1 MIKVYY
7 TDITDDELLLFHK
20 LVKVNASYDEI
31 KDNDVFMN
39 DEPHKLIPLFN
50 YDNISDDDNVNVLD
64 EQCIVYMNDDDIKV
78 YFESSEEI
86 QFDIIPQYKD
96 GFLRLHFYDKESLFN
111 LNNFAFNISNTT
123 IDFNADYTT
132 DKYGNV
138 IIPLDDATGT
148 FTVISNNQ
156 NITFEV

>member
-1 MIKVYY
+1 MYY
-7 TDITDDELLLFHK
+7 KDITDDELLLFHK

-31 KDNDVFMN
+31 KDNAVFKD
-39 DEPHKLIPLFN
+39 DEEHKLIPLFN
-50 YDNISDDDNVNVLD
+50 YDEISDDDDVNVLD
-64 EQCIVYMNDDDIKV
+64 DQCIIYMNEDDIKV

-96 GFLRLHFYDKESLFN
+96 NFLRLHFYDKESLFN
-111 LNNFAFNISNTT
+111 LNNFSFNISNES

-138 IIPLDDATGT
+138 IIQLDDADGT
-148 FTVISNNQ
+148 FIVTSNNQ
-156 NITFEV
+156 TITFEVD